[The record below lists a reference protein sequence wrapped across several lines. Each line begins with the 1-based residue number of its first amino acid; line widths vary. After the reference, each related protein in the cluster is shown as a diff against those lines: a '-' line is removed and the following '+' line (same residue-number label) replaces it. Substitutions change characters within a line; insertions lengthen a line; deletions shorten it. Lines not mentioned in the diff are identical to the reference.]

1 MVYSVFSIIEFV
13 IYSLLLI
20 TDWKVLAIGFR
31 VLGLVRDLFS
41 LADHR
46 LEGAGYRRS
55 RPHTLLYPA
64 LTYPNLPYPTLTY
77 PTLPYPTLPDWKVL
91 AIDEADPMAA
101 KINDIDDLEKML
113 PGKVSEVRGSRF
125 VRAIIITRMQERHA
139 AVKRI

>member
-20 TDWKVLAIGFR
+20 T
-31 VLGLVRDLFS
+31 
-41 LADHR
+41 
-46 LEGAGYRRS
+46 
-55 RPHTLLYPA
+55 
-64 LTYPNLPYPTLTY
+64 
-77 PTLPYPTLPDWKVL
+77 DWKVL